1 MPGNVFVTGGAVYI
15 GSHACKALARAG
27 YTPVAYDNLSRGHR
41 DLVRWGPLV
50 EGDLADRLLLD
61 EMLAHFQPVAAMHF
75 AGYAYVDESVR
86 DPALYFRN
94 NTANSLTLFE
104 ALMRAGAPP
113 VVFSSSCV
121 TYGSPDKMPVE
132 ETTPQRPINPY
143 GESKVMVERML
154 DWLNKAGKLRH
165 VALRYFN
172 AAGADPDGEIGPIH
186 DPQTR
191 LIPLVLDA
199 ILGRAGPVSVFG
211 TDYPTQDGTAVR
223 DYIHVQD
230 LAEAHVRALDY
241 LLGGGASVALNLG
254 TGVGHSVRD
263 VIGVAERVTGRKVPY
278 REAPRRA
285 GDPPVLV
292 ADARLAERVLH
303 WQPRLPKLDDIV
315 ATAWAWQQKL
325 AG

>member
-1 MPGNVFVTGGAVYI
+1 MPGNVFVTGGAGYI

-27 YTPVAYDNLSRGHR
+27 YTPVAFDNLSRGHR

-50 EGDLADRLLLD
+50 EGDLADALLLD
-61 EMLAHFQPVAAMHF
+61 EMLAHFRPVAVMHF

-94 NTANSLTLFE
+94 NAVNSLSLFE

-154 DWLNKAGKLRH
+154 DWLSRAGKLRH

-199 ILGRAGPVSVFG
+199 ILGRAEPVSVFG
-211 TDYPTQDGTAVR
+211 TDYPTQDGTAIR

-241 LLGGGASVALNLG
+241 LIGGGASIALNLG

>member
-1 MPGNVFVTGGAVYI
+1 M
-15 GSHACKALARAG
+15 
-27 YTPVAYDNLSRGHR
+27 
-41 DLVRWGPLV
+41 
-50 EGDLADRLLLD
+50 
-61 EMLAHFQPVAAMHF
+61 
-75 AGYAYVDESVR
+75 
-86 DPALYFRN
+86 
-94 NTANSLTLFE
+94 
-104 ALMRAGAPP
+104 
-113 VVFSSSCV
+113 
-121 TYGSPDKMPVE
+121 
-132 ETTPQRPINPY
+132 
-143 GESKVMVERML
+143 
-154 DWLNKAGKLRH
+154 
-165 VALRYFN
+165 
-172 AAGADPDGEIGPIH
+172 
-186 DPQTR
+186 
-191 LIPLVLDA
+191 LDA
-199 ILGRAGPVSVFG
+199 ILGRAEPVSVFG
-211 TDYPTQDGTAVR
+211 TDYPTQDGTAIR

-241 LLGGGASVALNLG
+241 LLGGGASIALNLG